1 MSDARTQELARNLDA
16 VRERIRG
23 AAQAA
28 GRDADQVRLV
38 VVSKYFPVQDVRR
51 LIGLGV
57 TEFGENKDQE
67 ASAKFAELGEGE
79 RTGVRLHF
87 VGQLQSNKAGHVAG
101 YADVVQSVDR
111 PKIATA
117 LARAAAR
124 HDRRLEVM
132 LQVDLDG
139 SDPGRGGV
147 LPADLPD
154 LARAVADTDE
164 LRLTGLMAVAPRG
177 ADPAAAFARLAELS
191 AQVRQEHPDA
201 DRISAGMSGDLEAA
215 IAAGAT
221 HVRIGSAVLG
231 ARPAQ

>member
-16 VRERIRG
+16 VRERIRA

-67 ASAKFAELGEGE
+67 ASTKFAELGEGE

-177 ADPAAAFARLAELS
+177 ANPAAAFARLAELS